1 MVLLITKFIQLKTH
15 NANFSRYEKLV
26 MWSFLLQATMNNDS
40 NLCVMCNQDLVSNKA
55 VDNLVSSCDILGR
68 IFTKY

>member
-1 MVLLITKFIQLKTH
+1 
-15 NANFSRYEKLV
+15 
-26 MWSFLLQATMNNDS
+26 MNNDS

-55 VDNLVSSCDILGR
+55 VDNLVSSCDILGK